1 VRSENDAVL
10 TAGMVWWELLLV
22 ARFLS
27 FPGVHVSLHDFNE
40 PSAWIYASVPGSEGS
55 SSSSSSDRVGP

>member
-1 VRSENDAVL
+1 MRSENDAVL

-40 PSAWIYASVPGSEGS
+40 PSA
-55 SSSSSSDRVGP
+55 